1 MCRKKSLAVIFLGKI
16 EKNVNKRALFLD
28 RDGVINIDNGYV
40 YKASEFQFLDG
51 IFDLCRLACSKDYLI
66 LVVTNQA
73 GIGRGYYTV
82 EDFDLLT
89 RWMCEKFDD
98 EGILISK
105 VYFSP
110 YHPVH
115 GLGSY
120 KKADYSRK
128 PNPGMIYQ
136 ARDEFNL
143 DLGTSVLIGDKI
155 TDIQAGI
162 SAGVGKNILIAPS
175 NSPRRTNICIN
186 VSSLS
191 SAARYL

>member
-1 MCRKKSLAVIFLGKI
+1 M
-16 EKNVNKRALFLD
+16 
-28 RDGVINIDNGYV
+28 
-40 YKASEFQFLDG
+40 
-51 IFDLCRLACSKDYLI
+51 
-66 LVVTNQA
+66 
-73 GIGRGYYTV
+73 
-82 EDFDLLT
+82 
-89 RWMCEKFDD
+89 
-98 EGILISK
+98 
-105 VYFSP
+105 YFSP

-115 GLGSY
+115 GLGRY